1 VAIVQEQRDRVRLLT
16 WSLRRAHSVP
26 AHLHAAAA
34 PCRMA
39 SVASRRIG
47 STRVVRQA
55 EPLLHET
62 VRKEVAVQGEVAK
75 VRVDSVNEIMRQQ
88 LIGVETKL
96 SAAEKTLAGQ
106 VGSVKTELTTALN
119 EKVGGVEK
127 QLGSVKH
134 ELVATVG
141 GLEKKLDA
149 KLEQQDKTLWRVTLA
164 LLGVAAL
171 ATLNAGIATVTGRS
185 THQAGANPA
194 AAAPSTSPTRKQL
207 SLWGGT

>member
-1 VAIVQEQRDRVRLLT
+1 
-16 WSLRRAHSVP
+16 
-26 AHLHAAAA
+26 
-34 PCRMA
+34 MA

-75 VRVDSVNEIMRQQ
+75 VRVDSVNELVRQQ
-88 LIGVETKL
+88 LIGVEKQMTSVKN
-96 SAAEKTLAGQ
+96 ELAGQ
-106 VGSVKTELTTALN
+106 VGGVEKQMNSVKNELTTLN

-127 QLGSVKH
+127 QLGSVKN

-185 THQAGANPA
+185 TQQAGANPA
-194 AAAPSTSPTRKQL
+194 AAAPSTSPTRKQF